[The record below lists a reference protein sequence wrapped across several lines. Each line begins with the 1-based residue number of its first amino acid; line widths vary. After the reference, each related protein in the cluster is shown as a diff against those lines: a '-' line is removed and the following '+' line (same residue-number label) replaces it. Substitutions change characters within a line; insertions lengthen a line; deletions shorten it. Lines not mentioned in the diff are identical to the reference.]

1 MPRPFRVL
9 PAVLAAAALLSA
21 AATVPPVAAAA
32 VGAAQP
38 AAAGVQAQDPLRIS
52 IAELSPSVIPKQGVI
67 TVSGRVTN
75 LSEETW
81 TDLTVYPFASVE
93 PIGGEAELAKAA
105 ESEPTDVVGNRI
117 LTEGA
122 YDEIPDLAPGE
133 SARYRIRLK
142 RGVLGQTID
151 GVPGVYWFG
160 VHVLKEGD
168 QFAAGRA
175 RTFLPLV
182 PPRTEK
188 SVKTV
193 LVVPIRRPIEY
204 DAEGRL
210 GDIEAWSKNFAANGR
225 LRQIIELAETSGDI
239 PITWLV
245 DPAVLDAAERL
256 AAGNPGRD
264 LSPNLPPPGEEP
276 DETEEPTPTE
286 GTGEEGSDEES
297 SKALV
302 EAGIAAEAFLT
313 KATAVLKEGDV
324 LALPYGDVDV
334 AAAVSRDPEL
344 LTEARELAT
353 QSFAAREITAQPAV
367 APVTG
372 FLSAGGITAQNPA
385 TNIMVSDEMLRDPDD
400 SEAPT
405 TLDASGHRVVL
416 SDSGTSSGGPGPES
430 RSGALAM
437 RQRILADAATRVL
450 TDSFQPLVVSL
461 PAHWRPGPTW
471 LSFFQGMNLP
481 WLSLEPL
488 SNAAATPPTKIAASR
503 LVYPDNHF
511 DRELRTPSFES
522 ARELVTAGTT
532 LDRVLTRNDLVG
544 DEVTRQAL
552 TSLGYGARADT
563 LSARQGVERATSWI
577 ESLLGEV
584 VVEAPPS
591 VTMSSGNGKFSV
603 NLQNR
608 LDEPV
613 TVRVE
618 AELGDATGAIVIKG
632 PESIDLDAGAQR
644 TVLLDATSSKVGVH
658 DVRLVVTDA
667 EGTRLGS
674 SDDMPI
680 RAGQLGKTIW
690 MILAGGG
697 VLLFGAIAVRLV
709 RRFRRTA

>member
-1 MPRPFRVL
+1 ML
-9 PAVLAAAALLSA
+9 
-21 AATVPPVAAAA
+21 
-32 VGAAQP
+32 
-38 AAAGVQAQDPLRIS
+38 AQDPLQIS
-52 IAELSPSVIPKQGVI
+52 IAELTPSVIPKNGVI
-67 TVSGRVTN
+67 TVAGRVTN

-81 TDLTVYPFASVE
+81 SDLTVYPFASE
-93 PIGGEAELAKAA
+93 QPIGGEAELAKAA
-105 ESEPTDVVGNRI
+105 ESDPTDVVGKRI

-122 YDEIPDLAPGE
+122 YDETIPDLAPGE
-133 SARYRIRLK
+133 SATYRIQLK
-142 RGVLGQTID
+142 RSVLGQTID

-160 VHVLKEGD
+160 VHVIKDGD
-168 QFAAGRA
+168 VVAVGRA

-182 PPRTEK
+182 PPRTQK

-225 LRQIIELAETSGDI
+225 LRQIIDLAETSGDI
-239 PITWLV
+239 PVTWLV

-256 AAGNPGRD
+256 ATGNPGRD
-264 LSPNLPPPGEEP
+264 LSPNLPPPGEDP

-302 EAGIAAEAFLT
+302 EAGTAAEAFLT
-313 KATAVLKEGDV
+313 KATALLKKGDV

-353 QSFAAREITAQPAV
+353 QSFAAREITASPVA

-372 FLSAGGITAQNPA
+372 FLSAGGITAQDAA
-385 TNIMVSDEMLRDPDD
+385 TKIMVSDQMLRNPDD
-400 SEAPT
+400 TEPPT
-405 TLDASGHRVVL
+405 TLLASNHRVVL
-416 SDSGTSSGGPGPES
+416 SDSGTSSGGPGPEG

-450 TDSFQPLVVSL
+450 SVSIQPLVVSL

-471 LSFFQGMNLP
+471 SSFFEGLNLP

-488 SNAAATPPTKIAASR
+488 SNAEATPPTRIAASR
-503 LVYPDNHF
+503 LVYPDEHF
-511 DRELRTPSFES
+511 NRELRTPAFDS
-522 ARELVTAGTT
+522 ARELVAAGTT
-532 LDRVLTRNDLVG
+532 LDRVLTRNDLVS

-552 TSLGYGARADT
+552 TSLGYGARADN
-563 LSARQGVERATSWI
+563 LGARQGIERATVWI
-577 ESLLGEV
+577 ESRLGEIE
-584 VVEAPPS
+584 VEAPPS
-591 VTMSSGNGKFSV
+591 VTMSSASGKFSANLV
-603 NLQNR
+603 NK
-608 LDEPV
+608 LDQPV
-613 TVRVE
+613 TVRIE
-618 AELGDATGAIVIKG
+618 ALTDSPNTLKVDG
-632 PESIDLDAGAQR
+632 PESIELDAGAQR
-644 TVLLDATSSKVGVH
+644 TVLLNARSSKVGVH
-658 DVRLVVTDA
+658 QVTLVVTDV
-667 EGTRLGS
+667 ESTRLGS
-674 SDDMPI
+674 SDNVPL